1 MKYCTTNENKN
12 IIVIIIIII
21 IIHRFLG
28 TSLSVILH
36 LETLVAIVTSASVAI
51 LYTMFG
57 QMISV
62 AYTDIV
68 QLVLIVFGLVSI
80 ANVHDSFKFCNG
92 RLKIHFILYVHKIA
106 RYRGV
111 L

>member
-12 IIVIIIIII
+12 III

-36 LETLVAIVTSASVAI
+36 LETSVAIVTSASVAI

-62 AYTDIV
+62 AYTDIF

-80 ANVHDSFKFCNG
+80 ANVDDSFKFSNG

-106 RYRGV
+106 QYRGV
-111 L
+111 LF